1 MPSNATIS
9 VNIGLNAS
17 KPMHKVEKQYDE
29 QQVSNIREIEKVVVA
44 GTKFINEART
54 HTSSRVG
61 KQLQSSDHKTVNML
75 RQNGFLVQRF
85 EAQERQRRMAAKE
98 SGNTAASKKGA
109 GTTKSQFEKSPVHS
123 LMQSKRKDVA
133 PRASPNLLGRRS
145 KEREIQEVA
154 IVGPSQSQHAK
165 QASRNMKQ

>member
-1 MPSNATIS
+1 
-9 VNIGLNAS
+9 
-17 KPMHKVEKQYDE
+17 
-29 QQVSNIREIEKVVVA
+29 VVVA

-85 EAQERQRRMAAKE
+85 EAQERQRRMAQKE
-98 SGNTAASKKGA
+98 PGSSDASKRGA
-109 GTTKSQFEKSPVHS
+109 DPTKSQLEKSPMRS
-123 LMQSKRKDVA
+123 LMLSKRNEA
-133 PRASPNLLGRRS
+133 SRASPSLLGRRS

>member
-1 MPSNATIS
+1 M
-9 VNIGLNAS
+9 
-17 KPMHKVEKQYDE
+17 
-29 QQVSNIREIEKVVVA
+29 VVA

-75 RQNGFLVQRF
+75 RQNEFLVQRF
-85 EAQERQRRMAAKE
+85 EAQERQRRMVLKE
-98 SGNTAASKKGA
+98 PGTTAVSKKGA
-109 GTTKSQFEKSPVHS
+109 DPTKSQLEKSPMRS
-123 LMQSKRKDVA
+123 LMQSKRKDA
-133 PRASPNLLGRRS
+133 ASRASPNLLGRRS

-165 QASRNMKQ
+165 QASRNMNYIMTHTTQ